1 MKHAE
6 YEDKI
11 LSKNLWEC
19 QRFSARIL
27 LKELPNK
34 NYVETCKN
42 TANLTHRLTLVVEQS
57 NELFYVFFVL
67 SGSVET

>member
-42 TANLTHRLTLVVEQS
+42 TANLTHRLTLVVEQ
-57 NELFYVFFVL
+57 
-67 SGSVET
+67 